1 MKKIVLSLTTLL
13 LGSIMNVNA
22 QCSVKLNADKL
33 KICSDENATLSTL
46 SSDIQSIPDFSD
58 SKNVFNVS
66 DLKLD
71 PTIISLIQSGVLNNV
86 SYPFA
91 QTSGNFNLS
100 LNGYQL
106 KNTVISSGTIDVSIV
121 TDLKQDLKLIF
132 ELPYFKINGKSI
144 KDSILIDGKNAGTGT
159 KTFTKSFNLKDAVVD
174 FSAGDPNKYN
184 IVSYIVKPSIKIST
198 TTFTAKETGDLK
210 IDLKGLTFVQNITYK
225 WFKDGERLYD
235 ADGPTIKSNASGKYL
250 VETTSNCGVS
260 KDSINLVVVQKPLN
274 NVTTTGNLVFCEG
287 DSVRLAAEGQGSY
300 KWSDNATDQIVFIKK
315 SGTYTVTVTNDICVS
330 TSDAIQVT
338 VNPNPDVKL
347 NHKDTTIIVGS
358 EFNLKA
364 TGGTSYEWNDKSTN
378 DNIIVK
384 DAGTYSV
391 TGKNDAGCIT
401 TATIKVEVRE
411 KGAGLTNLNNV
422 NVAVSPNPSTDVLHI
437 SINEFKNKTVSIVD
451 LKGNLI
457 FNQSLNAVNTT
468 IAVDSFAKGMYVL
481 TILDASNSVVN
492 SQRIVVE

>member
-1 MKKIVLSLTTLL
+1 
-13 LGSIMNVNA
+13 
-22 QCSVKLNADKL
+22 
-33 KICSDENATLSTL
+33 
-46 SSDIQSIPDFSD
+46 
-58 SKNVFNVS
+58 
-66 DLKLD
+66 
-71 PTIISLIQSGVLNNV
+71 
-86 SYPFA
+86 
-91 QTSGNFNLS
+91 
-100 LNGYQL
+100 
-106 KNTVISSGTIDVSIV
+106 
-121 TDLKQDLKLIF
+121 
-132 ELPYFKINGKSI
+132 
-144 KDSILIDGKNAGTGT
+144 
-159 KTFTKSFNLKDAVVD
+159 
-174 FSAGDPNKYN
+174 
-184 IVSYIVKPSIKIST
+184 
-198 TTFTAKETGDLK
+198 
-210 IDLKGLTFVQNITYK
+210 
-225 WFKDGERLYD
+225 
-235 ADGPTIKSNASGKYL
+235 
-250 VETTSNCGVS
+250 
-260 KDSINLVVVQKPLN
+260 
-274 NVTTTGNLVFCEG
+274 VFCEG